1 MLLRVLLIA
10 AATLAAAFP
19 GHAARKTVCT
29 ITVNSDDEKET
40 FRKRL
45 PPGQYDFVELV
56 GKGRAEWLQQSCQK
70 RVQCDVLVV
79 SGHFNAGDDF
89 YSDRLENHEYL
100 RVDELERASCSGSCP
115 ALFSQLKEV
124 YLFGCESLDGDATR
138 NASHGESSRERMR
151 RIFSNVPV
159 IYGFS
164 GSAPVGPT
172 AAMLLNRYFDSGP
185 SEIATGRV
193 SQRLLRIFG
202 RNSITHTRGDGAE
215 PAKAAYR
222 AQMCQLFDDRLTPA
236 RKLAAIHR
244 MMAGDKADARAF
256 VDRIEKLLG
265 SLTEADRA
273 TPEFRAALADIGRDT
288 RTGEHVIATARST
301 GDAPMRVRLIALAAK
316 LGWLTPDEQ
325 QAEHGRMITDLLARN
340 AMGFA
345 EVDLVCAIGHDGA
358 LEDQVSRVAAA
369 PSRASGAS
377 RAAALA
383 CMGSAPAHAEAVRA
397 LTSSDVREVQVA
409 QAYLRHRPVT
419 DPAELRTIAE
429 AVTRM
434 APSEA
439 QVRAFDTLARLRVS
453 DREVLEELTQ
463 AFAQA
468 KTAGVQRAIAEVFI
482 RSGARSPGLASVIR
496 RHRIRTGPGDDLI
509 DELIRR
515 LQSAT

>member
-1 MLLRVLLIA
+1 VLLRVLLLAVFLSGTAFA
-10 AATLAAAFP
+10 A
-19 GHAARKTVCT
+19 HAERKTVCT

-56 GKGRAEWLQQSCQK
+56 EKGRTAWLQQSCQK
-70 RVQCDVLVV
+70 RVQCDVLIV

-115 ALFSQLKEV
+115 ALFSKLKEV

-151 RIFSNVPV
+151 RIFWNVPA

-164 GSAPVGPT
+164 SSAPVGPT

-185 SEIATGRV
+185 NEIGTGQV
-193 SQRLLRIFG
+193 SQRLLRIFSK
-202 RNSITHTRGDGAE
+202 NSINHTRGGGDT
-215 PAKAAYR
+215 AYR

-236 RKLAAIHR
+236 SKLAAIHR
-244 MMAGDKADARAF
+244 MMSGDKVDARAM

-265 SLTEADRA
+265 SLTDEDRA
-273 TPEFRAALADIGRDT
+273 SPEFQATLANIARDT
-288 RTGEHVIATARST
+288 HTGEHVLATARST
-301 GDAPMRVRLIALAAK
+301 ADAPMRVRLIALATK
-316 LGWLTPDEQ
+316 LGWLTSAQQ

-345 EVDLVCAIGHDGA
+345 EVDLVCALGHDGA
-358 LEDQVSRVAAA
+358 LEDQISRVAAA
-369 PSRASGAS
+369 GSRASGAS

-397 LTSSDVREVQVA
+397 LTSTDVRDVQIA

-419 DPAELRTIAE
+419 DPTELRAIAE
-429 AVTRM
+429 GVTRM

-453 DREVLEELTQ
+453 DREVLDELAQ

-468 KTAGVQRAIAEVFI
+468 KSAGVQRAIAEVFI
-482 RSGARSPGLASVIR
+482 RSGARSPDLAGVIR
-496 RHRIRTGPGDDLI
+496 RHRIRTGKGGDDLI

-515 LQSAT
+515 LQSTT